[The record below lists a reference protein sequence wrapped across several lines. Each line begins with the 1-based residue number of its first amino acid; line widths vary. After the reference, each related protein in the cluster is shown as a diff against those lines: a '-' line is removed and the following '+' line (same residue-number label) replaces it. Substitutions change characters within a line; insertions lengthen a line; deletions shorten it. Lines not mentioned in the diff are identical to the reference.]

1 MCTQII
7 PLHTSNLLSLNPA
20 WNMPSRHCAS
30 FYLLL
35 LSFSPNRTT
44 SDADLQQAKLDASTY
59 LLISKKQIVYTLSS
73 IIFANKST
81 SVTHEN
87 KFNTKAMT
95 KVYGKLRSN
104 HHHKFSNPFWVQL
117 SLALVNTTNLISS
130 VSFNG
135 SSTLSN
141 NNYNFSLINRV
152 RTCFQRLV

>member
-1 MCTQII
+1 MTLIPPLSPSPHEPFSTQ
-7 PLHTSNLLSLNPA
+7 LGTVTA
-20 WNMPSRHCAS
+20 Y
-30 FYLLL
+30 FYLLV
-35 LSFSPNRTT
+35 T
-44 SDADLQQAKLDASTY
+44 AKFPFAPFNVSTY
-59 LLISKKQIVYTLSS
+59 PLISKKQIVYTLSS
-73 IIFANKST
+73 IIFLTKSR
-81 SVTHEN
+81 SMMHEN
-87 KFNTKAMT
+87 KLDTKAMT
-95 KVYGKLRSN
+95 KVYGKLGSN